1 MADNADDAN
10 DMRADLQKQIG
21 ELKSEMA
28 KIAKSVGE
36 RAADFM
42 DDAEDLYDEGRSS
55 ARRAAHSMR
64 RQAFYV
70 AKVARR
76 NPGTTATVLTTVGL
90 LGLAVGMV
98 LGSTVCS
105 GNRR

>member
-1 MADNADDAN
+1 MADSADDAN
-10 DMRADLQKQIG
+10 AMRADLEKQISA
-21 ELKSEMA
+21 LKSEMA
-28 KIAKSVGE
+28 KITKSLSA
-36 RAADFM
+36 RASDAM
-42 DDAEDLYDEGRSS
+42 DDAEDLYDDGRDT

-98 LGSTVCS
+98 LGSGICAGS
-105 GNRR
+105 RR